1 MTHSPTIYDP
11 SIFACPFTFMETP
24 YGHDLTNAPVAILG
38 IPFDV
43 GTHPRRIGSRD
54 GPQAIRDQSYRVRR
68 FYPPHADLDILTE
81 LGVVDCGNVR
91 LIPSYLKAAH
101 AAIEEA
107 VWRIIGTDTIPLT
120 MGGDGSVTLPQL
132 RAVHRHYPDLV
143 VLHIDAHTDTR
154 AGTERAVATGTT
166 FAHAAEEGL
175 VDARNSIHLGMRGTV
190 YTPGVF
196 EFTRSLG
203 YEVIEF
209 STLREQGM
217 DATLAHLQQRLAKR
231 AVYLCWDMDF
241 FDPSCAPGVCA
252 PTWGGATAEE
262 GLALLQGLAG
272 LNFVAFDVNTVS
284 PPHDTQGMTAHLAAQ
299 VMYECI
305 VLIWRQR
312 SAEHLTSHTG
322 S

>member
-1 MTHSPTIYDP
+1 MRHAPTIYDP

-24 YGHDLTNAPVAILG
+24 YSHDLSQSHVAVLG

-91 LIPSYLKAAH
+91 LTPSYLKSAYTT
-101 AAIEEA
+101 IEEA
-107 VWRIIGTDTIPLT
+107 VWRIIDTDTIPLT

-132 RAVHRHYPDLV
+132 RAVHRHYPNLA

-154 AGTERAVATGTT
+154 PGTERAAATGTT

-175 VDARNSIHLGMRGTV
+175 VDTRNSIHLGIRGTV
-190 YTPGVF
+190 YAPGVL

-209 STLREQGM
+209 SVLREQGI
-217 DATLAHLQQRLAKR
+217 DTTLAHLHQRLAGCP
-231 AVYLCWDMDF
+231 VYLCWDMDF
-241 FDPSCAPGVCA
+241 FDPAYAPGVCA
-252 PTWGGATAEE
+252 PTWGGANAEE
-262 GLALLQGLAG
+262 GLSLIQGLAG
-272 LNFVAFDVNTVS
+272 LNIVAFDVNTVS
-284 PPHDTQGMTAHLAAQ
+284 PPHDTQGITAHLAAQ

-305 VLIWRQR
+305 VLTWRQR
-312 SAEHLTSHTG
+312 RSQPPA
-322 S
+322 

>member
-1 MTHSPTIYDP
+1 MPHSSTIYDP
-11 SIFACPFTFMETP
+11 DIFACPFTFMEIP
-24 YGHDLTNAPVAILG
+24 YSHDLANADVAILG

-43 GTHPRRIGSRD
+43 GTHARRIGSRD

-101 AAIEEA
+101 ASIEEA
-107 VWRIIGTDTIPLT
+107 VWRVMNTDTIPLT

-132 RAVHRHYPDLV
+132 RAVHRQHPDLV

-154 AGTERAVATGTT
+154 AGSERAAATGTT
-166 FAHAAEEGL
+166 FAHAAEEKL
-175 VDARNSIHLGMRGTV
+175 VDTRKSIHLGMRGTV
-190 YTPGVF
+190 YTPGIS

-209 STLREQGM
+209 STLREQGI
-217 DATLAHLQQRLAKR
+217 DATLAHIQERLANHP
-231 AVYLCWDMDF
+231 VYLCWDMDF

-252 PTWGGATAEE
+252 PTWGGATAGE
-262 GLALLQGLAG
+262 GLTLLQGLAG

-299 VMYECI
+299 IMYECI
-305 VLIWRQR
+305 VLIWRQHGQNR
-312 SAEHLTSHTG
+312 
-322 S
+322 

>member
-1 MTHSPTIYDP
+1 MPPSPTIYDP
-11 SIFACPFTFMETP
+11 SIFACPFTFMEIP
-24 YGHDLTNAPVAILG
+24 YSHDLTNAHVAILG

-68 FYPPHADLDILTE
+68 FYPPHADLDVLTE

-91 LIPSYLKAAH
+91 LIPSYLEEAH
-101 AAIEEA
+101 TVIEEA
-107 VWRIIGTDTIPLT
+107 VWRIMDTDTIPLT

-154 AGTERAVATGTT
+154 AGTERAAATGTT

-175 VDARNSIHLGMRGTV
+175 VDPRTSIHLGMRGTV
-190 YTPGVF
+190 YTPGIF

-209 STLREQGM
+209 SALREQGL
-217 DATLAHLQQRLAKR
+217 DATLAHLHQRLANHP
-231 AVYLCWDMDF
+231 VYLCWDMDF

-272 LNFVAFDVNTVS
+272 FHFVAFDINTVS
-284 PPHDTQGMTAHLAAQ
+284 PPHDTQGITAHLAAQ

-312 SAEHLTSHTG
+312 VQNR
-322 S
+322 